1 MDGALSNLLELKMS
15 LLIAGQ
21 LDKMTFKGP
30 FQLKLFYDSVILSCS
45 EIKVMDNLVVI
56 KAHVFMTLA

>member
-1 MDGALSNLLELKMS
+1 MS